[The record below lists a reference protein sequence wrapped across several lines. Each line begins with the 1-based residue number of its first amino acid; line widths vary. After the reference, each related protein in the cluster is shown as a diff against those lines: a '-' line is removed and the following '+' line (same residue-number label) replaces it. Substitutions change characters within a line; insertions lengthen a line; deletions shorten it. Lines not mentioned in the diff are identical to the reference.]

1 MALFPPDFF
10 AGLLAVFL
18 QIRLKAIFSVASA
31 LVNGLSFFLPPDDE
45 LINRLNGR
53 PAGAAAKGK
62 KDSAGA
68 PLSAEDKMQQ
78 FYIRVAKTET
88 GVFAQTLF
96 FELYEMM
103 VLLTTSAL
111 VACACSDVVAYWRD
125 WGHSVAASAIRAAP
139 EVSVYGLLSLLL
151 ICLWFPLQV
160 KFAQGLAT
168 YESRLGLGL
177 GALSFIIALFVI
189 FAPKQLFDFDLEL
202 ATELVGRR
210 LEVVF
215 RAVGFVDGDIENLVP
230 LGETLRVA
238 TFAALAAMGGVF
250 ASTAFLPAF
259 RFARMYTEMVK
270 DKQTRVV
277 TKLLLH
283 LNVALP
289 LVAGMCWIK
298 PLSTDLIVPKTLAPC
313 FPRAATRDC
322 LADGSAPALAWH
334 ELTETQW
341 HSVRLYVVLLT
352 IVVRLACFRSHL
364 QQFLVEPKDTIVQL
378 VRRPGVIDGEL
389 IQTKVRIQ
397 FNYVPIIAIQ
407 YLAPVGAMLASLLLL
422 ARQTA
427 TSFGIFD
434 GVAFVLL
441 KAGAVALPEGAQ
453 GLAWFASRVVLPDPA
468 DAPQLGGFRVGDDL
482 SKDKISLVV
491 KGMNDFPVVTAPCYA
506 SFYGFLLW
514 WFTFMWFAMTFAG
527 FIYWKNVPHAATALS
542 SGAALATKG
551 GRVNRETPK
560 LLKNQLKGLKLKK
573 H

>member
-18 QIRLKAIFSVASA
+18 QVRLKSIFSVASA

-53 PAGAAAKGK
+53 PAAPKGK
-62 KDSAGA
+62 KDSAGT
-68 PLSAEDKMQQ
+68 PLSADEKMQQ

-88 GVFAQTLF
+88 GVFVQTLF

-111 VACACSDVVAYWRD
+111 VACLCSDAVAYWRD
-125 WGHSVAASAIRAAP
+125 WGHMAATSVLRAAP
-139 EVSVYGLLSLLL
+139 EVSVYGLLSVLL

-202 ATELVGRR
+202 ATVLVGRR
-210 LEVVF
+210 LEIVF
-215 RAVGFVDGDIENLVP
+215 RAVGFVDGDIENLLP
-230 LGETLRVA
+230 LGETLRIV
-238 TFAALAAMGGVF
+238 TFGAVAAMGGIF

-259 RFARMYTEMVK
+259 RFARMYTEMIK
-270 DKQTRVV
+270 DKKTGLV

-283 LNVALP
+283 LNIALP
-289 LVAGMCWIK
+289 LIAGMCWIK
-298 PLSTDLIVPKTLAPC
+298 PLSTDLIVPPTLVPC
-313 FPRAATRDC
+313 SPLAATRDC
-322 LADGSAPALAWH
+322 LADGSAPALSWH
-334 ELTETQW
+334 QLTETQW

-352 IVVRLACFRSHL
+352 IIVRVVCFRSHL

-407 YLAPVGAMLASLLLL
+407 YLAPVGAMLASLVLL

-434 GVAFVLL
+434 SVAFALL
-441 KAGAVALPEGAQ
+441 KAGALSLPEGSQ
-453 GLAWFASRVVLPDPA
+453 GLVWFASRDVLPDPSVV
-468 DAPQLGGFRVGDDL
+468 PQLGGFRVGDDF
-482 SKDKISLVV
+482 SKDNISLVV
-491 KGMNDFPVVTAPCYA
+491 KGMNEFPVVTAPCYA
-506 SFYGFLLW
+506 SFYGFLIW

-527 FIYWKNVPHAATALS
+527 FIYWKNVPHTATAFN